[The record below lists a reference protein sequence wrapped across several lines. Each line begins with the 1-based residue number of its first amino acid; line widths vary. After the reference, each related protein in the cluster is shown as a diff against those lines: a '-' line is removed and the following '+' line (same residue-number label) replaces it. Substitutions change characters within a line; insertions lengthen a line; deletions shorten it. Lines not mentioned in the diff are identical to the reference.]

1 MKSNDSPKRIGSYR
15 IERRIPKVVGSNTQT
30 YVARLGLWR
39 PRAERFTLT
48 TIEPRRATDRAFV
61 DQFLAAAGVALRLR
75 HPNIIAATTLAHD
88 AAHGWFLAMEAVA
101 GWDLQQLL
109 EKGPLPVSTAL
120 YVASEM
126 LRALAFAHRLAIP
139 GQAAP
144 GLVHAALSPDNVFLA
159 WDGAVKVSN
168 TGLARVT
175 WNRDAAVMV
184 EPISRYM
191 SPEQLRAAPIDGRS
205 DMFSVGA
212 MLWEM
217 LTGRPLFGGATVE
230 AVLAAI
236 DHGPI
241 VSPRELRPELPAD
254 VCHVVMRLLARDP
267 GQRSGDACKALS
279 ATAGGPCRPTVWH

>member
-1 MKSNDSPKRIGSYR
+1 MKSNDGPKRIGSYQ
-15 IERRIPKVVGSNTQT
+15 IERRIPKVVGSNMQT

-48 TIEPRRATDRAFV
+48 TIEPRRATDAAFV

-88 AAHGWFLAMEAVA
+88 AAHGWFLAMEAVSSN
-101 GWDLQQLL
+101 LQQLL
-109 EKGPLPVSTAL
+109 DKGPLPVSAAI

-126 LRALAFAHRLAIP
+126 LRGLAFSHRLAIP
-139 GQAAP
+139 GQASL
-144 GLVHAALSPDNVFLA
+144 GLVHAALSPANVFLTG
-159 WDGAVKVSN
+159 DGAVKVSN
-168 TGLARVT
+168 TGLQRVT
-175 WNRDAAVMV
+175 WNRDAVVMV
-184 EPISRYM
+184 DAISRYM
-191 SPEQLRAAPIDGRS
+191 SPEQIRGAPLDGRS

-217 LTGRPLFGGATVE
+217 LTGRPLFGGATVQ

-241 VSPRELRPELPAD
+241 GSPRELRPELPAE
-254 VCHVVMRLLARDP
+254 VCQVVMRLLARDP
-267 GQRSGDACKALS
+267 GQRSGDACKSLS
-279 ATAGGPCRPTVWH
+279 ATAGGPRRPTVWH